1 MVKYKVLFNE
11 KGFVNTTQERGGKNA
26 SDYRMNFFNTC
37 DHCRVVQFKRL
48 LLEGRDSVNVF
59 LLPCCNSLNSDHVMI
74 FIWEVTVVLLIHNG
88 MQSVTCGKL
97 HNWMVTWSEGCK
109 HVSRIRPPAHTAEE
123 FDLLC
128 FLWVIK
134 WEGRV
139 RQKYMARGW
148 WLQSHDKQRNGMR
161 STNDFPSN
169 LT

>member
-1 MVKYKVLFNE
+1 MKRVLSTRRRSE
-11 KGFVNTTQERGGKNA
+11 EGKMPQTTEWTFSTLVTTAGWYSSKDFCSKEGIRW
-26 SDYRMNFFNTC
+26 TC
-37 DHCRVVQFKRL
+37 
-48 LLEGRDSVNVF
+48 